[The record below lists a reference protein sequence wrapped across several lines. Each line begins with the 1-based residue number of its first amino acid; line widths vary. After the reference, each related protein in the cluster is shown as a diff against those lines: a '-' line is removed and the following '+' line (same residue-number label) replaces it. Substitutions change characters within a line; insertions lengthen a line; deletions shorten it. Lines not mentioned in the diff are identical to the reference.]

1 MSYWG
6 YGAGGGYGGYG
17 GGYGSYNGGYGG
29 YGGGYG
35 GYGGGYGGYPV
46 CGGGY
51 GGGYG
56 GYGGGYGNMYSGAP
70 QGSMYPNTNSSM
82 NISGG
87 LNTGESMMDRLRG
100 GSQGSGG
107 GFGRSNRWSMNT
119 DELNN
124 IYGPRGGY

>member
-17 GGYGSYNGGYGG
+17 DGYGSYNGGYGG

-35 GYGGGYGGYPV
+35 GYPVYGGGYGR
-46 CGGGY
+46 
-51 GGGYG
+51 GYG

-70 QGSMYPNTNSSM
+70 QEPMYPNRNSSI

-119 DELNN
+119 DELHN
-124 IYGPRGGY
+124 IYGPRGEY